1 MWKLSSGDT
10 SKILRFLNE
19 HFFERSQSL
28 TDRSLQKS
36 WSSPI
41 NEVKSRLF
49 SPISVVSRKS
59 LNHIN
64 TEKASS
70 QFVFAFHET
79 THRHVTMLGM
89 QKLII
94 SEEVNW
100 TWQKIPRSSA
110 SHNTD
115 AGLCLA
121 GAQFTPDSTNNVKWL
136 RKVVLLHDVEQQKV
150 YCFICATSPPKK
162 NLQTTQQKVHFCF
175 AFSFLTHTFQT
186 MVRLLFWR
194 AVVLSS

>member
-1 MWKLSSGDT
+1 MK
-10 SKILRFLNE
+10 
-19 HFFERSQSL
+19 SL
-28 TDRSLQKS
+28 
-36 WSSPI
+36 
-41 NEVKSRLF
+41 LF

-115 AGLCLA
+115 AGLRLA
-121 GAQFTPDSTNNVKWL
+121 GEQFTPDKQHEMTTEGRVIARCRTAKS
-136 RKVVLLHDVEQQKV
+136 LLLYLCD
-150 YCFICATSPPKK
+150 ITAKK
-162 NLQTTQQKVHFCF
+162 NLQTTQQKASFWFRPLFPSSHFSNNGTF
-175 AFSFLTHTFQT
+175 VILKDSSFIQLNSKLNLQDTNEKFILYNT
-186 MVRLLFWR
+186 
-194 AVVLSS
+194 